1 VTERQTVIIDTDPGK
16 DDAVAILLALAS
28 PGELDV
34 RAITVVA
41 GNVPLALTERNARA
55 LVALAGR
62 SDIPVHAGYAAP
74 LSHEL
79 ITAEHI
85 HGESGIDGAGLPDP
99 EQPLAKAHAVDAIID
114 AIRTAPKR
122 TVTLCTLGP
131 LTNVA
136 TALSRAPE
144 IVPRL
149 RAIVMM
155 GGAIGLG
162 NVTPAAEFNVYV
174 DPHAAAT
181 VFASGVPVVMVP
193 LDVTHQAIVTPSW
206 AGHMAQLGTRAGLAV
221 GGMYKGPATRSS
233 PRHGGRGVPLHDPC
247 VIAWLLWPELFEG
260 GRYHV
265 AVETESELT
274 RGRTVVDRWNA
285 TGAPP
290 NALVLERVDATAL
303 FERLTERL
311 RALP

>member
-1 VTERQTVIIDTDPGK
+1 MTERLPVIIDTDPGK

-28 PGELDV
+28 SGRLDV

-55 LVALAGR
+55 LVALAECR
-62 SDIPVHAGYAAP
+62 HIPVHTGYAAP
-74 LSHEL
+74 LSHAL

-85 HGESGIDGAGLPDP
+85 HGKSGIDGAELPEP
-99 EQPLAKAHAVDAIID
+99 EQPLAEAHAVDAII
-114 AIRTAPKR
+114 ASLKAAPER
-122 TVTLCTLGP
+122 STTLCTLGP

-136 TALSRAPE
+136 TALARAPE
-144 IVPRL
+144 ISAKI

-162 NVTPAAEFNVYV
+162 NVTPSAEFNIYV
-174 DPHAAAT
+174 DPHAAAA
-181 VFASGVPVVMVP
+181 VFASGVPIVMVP
-193 LDVTHQAIVTPSW
+193 LDATHQAIVTPAW
-206 AGHMAQLGTRAGLAV
+206 ADRMAGLGTRAGLAI
-221 GGMYKGPATRSS
+221 GGMFKAAATRASR
-233 PRHGGRGVPLHDPC
+233 RHGGRGVPLHDPC

-265 AVETESELT
+265 AVETESALT
-274 RGRTVVDRWNA
+274 RGRTVVDRWGV
-285 TGAPP
+285 TGAPA
-290 NALVLERVDATAL
+290 NALVLERIDAEAL

-311 RALP
+311 GALP